1 MPLVRIDLRKGKSA
15 EYVRAVGEAVHR
27 AMVEVLDVPARDHF
41 QVITEHDAQHL
52 IYGSDYLGIKRT
64 DDVVFVQVVLSAG
77 RDVPKKQAFYARV
90 AELLHEKPGLRKED
104 VVINLVEDKREDWS
118 FGNGQAS
125 YVVLPREHWR

>member
-27 AMVEVLDVPARDHF
+27 AMVEALDVPARDHF

-52 IYGSDYLGIKRT
+52 IYAPHYLDIRRT
-64 DDVVFVQVVLSAG
+64 DDVVFVQIVLSTG
-77 RDVPKKQAFYARV
+77 RDVAKKQAFYARV
-90 AELLHEKPGLRKED
+90 ADLLHEKPGLHKED

-125 YVVLPREHWR
+125 YVVLPREQWR